1 MTYGFFLTD
10 ETASM
15 CSETYDIAPLSLRNH
30 TRRSTA
36 RPLHIP
42 AFTDV
47 VASPLLM
54 TPSLNREYADPS
66 NNAGSILNNLEIEYE
81 MDVGQVYER
90 NHQALTFTGHE
101 NFGNSPY
108 IHLEHF
114 VIDDVSHFYG

>member
-1 MTYGFFLTD
+1 MPSVSPWFSACEVPGVTISKASEFMTYGFFLTD

-30 TRRSTA
+30 TRRSTT

-42 AFTDV
+42 AFTDI

-54 TPSLNREYADPS
+54 TPSLNREYTDPS

-81 MDVGQVYER
+81 MDVG
-90 NHQALTFTGHE
+90 
-101 NFGNSPY
+101 
-108 IHLEHF
+108 
-114 VIDDVSHFYG
+114 